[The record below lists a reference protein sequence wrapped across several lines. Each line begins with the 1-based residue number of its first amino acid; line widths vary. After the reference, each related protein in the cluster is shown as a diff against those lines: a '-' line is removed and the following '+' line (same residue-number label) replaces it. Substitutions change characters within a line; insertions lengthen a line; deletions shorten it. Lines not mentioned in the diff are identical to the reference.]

1 MSSCLFSGVQVP
13 EPRPGLCVNDST
25 TLPDQYYIFVGGHTL
40 MDETVQPILGRPVLT
55 QASESHRLTTI
66 AVHTNATTPDG
77 QSYDVLFMG
86 TGQYSIYFPQR
97 TFIKMKAPAE
107 FF

>member
-1 MSSCLFSGVQVP
+1 
-13 EPRPGLCVNDST
+13 
-25 TLPDQYYIFVGGHTL
+25 

-55 QASESHRLTTI
+55 QSSESHRLTTI

-86 TGQYSIYFPQR
+86 TGQSSSVACLFDLCGYPFQVSTSKKKESVF
-97 TFIKMKAPAE
+97 KGEK
-107 FF
+107 